1 MKRKQKINWMWV
13 KFGSIVIGMQ
23 RRCIHNTN
31 NASLIRLWNPG
42 KYDRIAQV
50 ADIISANLNLNLS
63 SEWLTDVPDIRRQE
77 KCHLLFVTIR
87 QLSHVWNYQAGNTIC
102 IWLETLHYQCRTCC
116 HHQSVFIIDLVPP
129 PNIGR
134 IHLHTTY
141 NINRKTSNKYGHTLK
156 AS

>member
-1 MKRKQKINWMWV
+1 MGV

-50 ADIISANLNLNLS
+50 ADIISANLNLNLP
-63 SEWLTDVPDIRRQE
+63 SEWHTDGPDIRRQE
-77 KCHLLFVTIR
+77 KSHLLFVTIR
-87 QLSHVWNYQAGNTIC
+87 QLSHVWNYQAGNTNYC
-102 IWLETLHYQCRTCC
+102 IWLDTLHYQCWTCC

-129 PNIGR
+129 PNIGQ
-134 IHLHTTY
+134 IHLHTAY

-156 AS
+156 VWQKKQTKKG